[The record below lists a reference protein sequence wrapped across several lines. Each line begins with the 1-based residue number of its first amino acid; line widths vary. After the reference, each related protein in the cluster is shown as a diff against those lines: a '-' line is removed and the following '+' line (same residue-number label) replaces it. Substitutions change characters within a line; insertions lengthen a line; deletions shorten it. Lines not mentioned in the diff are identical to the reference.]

1 MKDLAD
7 TEQLEIC
14 MEQPGDAVQVRDG
27 PGQAEIHVEQP
38 GDAVQVRDEPG
49 QAEIRV
55 EQPGDAVQVRD
66 GPGQAEIRVEQPGDA
81 VQARDEPRQAEICV
95 AGARGLQQPRGN
107 AMLCRGGAR
116 VHGRG
121 VRGIRVC
128 EGNVRGV
135 RHHVPVPRHAL
146 LQPGILGP
154 HLPPDVAEWQWNRI
168 FPRGNFTPR
177 HIPFT
182 GRERIIPA
190 LPRNSSSLDFFKL
203 YITEEMIDHLVTQ
216 TNIYAAQY
224 IEREHGNLGPRST
237 VHQWIPTNRPEMLTL
252 MGILILMGIIHKP
265 RMAMYWSTDDILATP
280 IFNQVM
286 RRDRFLLLMRYI
298 HFLQTIDSTIPMI
311 LVMTSYT
318 NHTNHQ

>member
-1 MKDLAD
+1 MCGTTWGCCA
-7 TEQLEIC
+7 I
-14 MEQPGDAVQVRDG
+14 RDK

-49 QAEIRV
+49 QAKIHV

-66 GPGQAEIRVEQPGDA
+66 EPGQAKIHVEQPGDA
-81 VQARDEPRQAEICV
+81 VQVRDEPRQAEIHV
-95 AGARGLQQPRGN
+95 EGTRGLQQHRGN

-116 VHGRG
+116 VCGRG
-121 VRGIRVC
+121 VRGVRVRG
-128 EGNVRGV
+128 GNVRGI

-154 HLPPDVAEWQWNRI
+154 QLPPDVAEWQWNRI
-168 FPRGNFTPR
+168 FPRGHFTPR

-216 TNIYAAQY
+216 TNLYATQY
-224 IEREHGNLGPRST
+224 IEREHGNLGPRS
-237 VHQWIPTNRPEMLTL
+237 
-252 MGILILMGIIHKP
+252 K
-265 RMAMYWSTDDILATP
+265 
-280 IFNQVM
+280 
-286 RRDRFLLLMRYI
+286 
-298 HFLQTIDSTIPMI
+298 
-311 LVMTSYT
+311 
-318 NHTNHQ
+318 